1 MSLMWDRD
9 ALGWTPAL
17 TEAFAPFASEGLDEA
32 RVAVEHQHLFGL
44 YTKGGDLLADV
55 SGHMRHHARSRLDFP
70 VAGDWVAV
78 RSRATE
84 GRATIQALL
93 PRKSLFSRQAAGNE
107 TEEQPLAANIDTVFL
122 VMGLDRDYS
131 PRRFERYL
139 ALASKSGAVPI
150 ALLTKPDLCD
160 QTEER
165 RLEIEGMGVTVH
177 VLSPKLGEGLEA
189 LTSYLLPGAT
199 VALLGSSGVGK
210 STLINRLLGE
220 ERLKTREVRLKDNR
234 GRHTTTHRQL
244 IVLPGGSLV
253 IDTPGMREIQLSE
266 TADVDGSFADIAA
279 LGEGC
284 RFTNCRHEAE
294 PGCAVL
300 KAVADGVLTS
310 GRLESHR
317 KLQKELQ
324 HQIVRVDQRARLEQ
338 KKQWKAIHKAQKRH
352 RTRG

>member
-1 MSLMWDRD
+1 MWDPE

-17 TEAFAPFASEGLDEA
+17 TGAFTLFGSEGLVPA

-44 YTKGGDLLADV
+44 YTPDGDLLADV

-78 RSRATE
+78 RSRVDE

-93 PRKSLFSRQAAGNE
+93 PRKSLFSRQAAGKE
-107 TEEQPLAANIDTVFL
+107 TDEQPLAANIDTVFL

-165 RLEIEGMGVTVH
+165 RLEIEGMGVAVH

-189 LTSYLLPGAT
+189 LTSYLSPGAT

-220 ERLKTREVRLKDNR
+220 ERLKTREVRLKDHR
-234 GRHTTTHRQL
+234 GRHTTTHREL
-244 IVLPGGSLV
+244 IVLPGGGLV

-266 TADVDGSFADIAA
+266 MADVEGSFADIAA
-279 LGEGC
+279 LGETC
-284 RFTNCRHEAE
+284 RFTNCRHDAE

-300 KAVADGVLTS
+300 KAVADGVLTAE
-310 GRLESHR
+310 RLESHR
-317 KLQKELQ
+317 KLQKELH
-324 HQIVRVDQRARLEQ
+324 HQIVRVDQRAALEQ
-338 KKQWKAIHKAQKRH
+338 KRQWKAIHKAQKRH
-352 RTRG
+352 KTRG